1 MRHEKN
7 LSAQQNQ
14 QKAYPRFSCPDE
26 HPQWSRP
33 DQPQTCQRPQEPVR
47 LVGLFRHSPEGNLSA
62 KQAGPHATDI
72 SWPSCFVKKTLSCLE
87 TPGRTM
93 SLTWPRSRRLTRRS
107 EYTACYDGG
116 VRHHTRYF
124 VLFVRAGA
132 AATPGR
138 LGLAV
143 SKKCG
148 NAVAR
153 NRIKRVLRDF
163 FRLRQHEMP
172 SMDIVVTPK
181 RHLRADKLNLALVER
196 DIAPLLAR
204 LGHSTPEDSVPACS
218 QAARSAGHGGA
229 A

>member
-1 MRHEKN
+1 
-7 LSAQQNQ
+7 
-14 QKAYPRFSCPDE
+14 
-26 HPQWSRP
+26 
-33 DQPQTCQRPQEPVR
+33 
-47 LVGLFRHSPEGNLSA
+47 
-62 KQAGPHATDI
+62 
-72 SWPSCFVKKTLSCLE
+72 
-87 TPGRTM
+87 M

-124 VLFVRAGA
+124 VLFVRADA
-132 AATPGR
+132 ASTQGR

-172 SMDIVVTPK
+172 PMDIVVTPK
-181 RHLRADKLNLALVER
+181 RHLRADKLDLALVER
-196 DIAPLLAR
+196 ELAPLLAR
-204 LGHSTPEDSVPACS
+204 IGHFTPENSAPAS
-218 QAARSAGHGGA
+218 SRPARCTGHGDA
-229 A
+229 E